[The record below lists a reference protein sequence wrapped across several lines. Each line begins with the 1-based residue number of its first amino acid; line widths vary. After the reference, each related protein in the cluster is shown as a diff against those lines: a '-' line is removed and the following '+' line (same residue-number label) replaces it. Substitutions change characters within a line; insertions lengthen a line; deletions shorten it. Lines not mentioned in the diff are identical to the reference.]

1 METQAGAIEPVTL
14 SDILQL
20 SSWNRPRTSDEL
32 QNFIETRHAA
42 LPDDLEIE

>member
-1 METQAGAIEPVTL
+1 METQAGTIEPVTL
-14 SDILQL
+14 SDIMRL
-20 SSWNRPRTSDEL
+20 STWNRPRTSDEL